1 MKKFLVSA
9 SLLTALLSGC
19 ASAPS
24 PWAGIPYEERQAWS
38 GIGVNGYEAK
48 QLRQNGF
55 TPMDTSEWIKL
66 GIRSPASIMS
76 WYRAGF
82 SAKQASK
89 WLAKGLSLQE
99 AIHLTE

>member
-1 MKKFLVSA
+1 MKKFLLST
-9 SLLTALLSGC
+9 SLVAVLVSGC

-24 PWAGIPYEERQAWS
+24 PWAGVPSQERQAWS
-38 GIGVNGYEAK
+38 SIGVGAYDAK

-66 GIRSPASIMS
+66 GISSPSAIMS

-99 AIHLTE
+99 AIELTE